1 MKNKFYK
8 IFIFVL
14 VNLIFFQKTFS
25 DEINFE
31 ANIIELLDKDKKIIA
46 KNNVK
51 ILTENEIITADEM
64 VYFKDEGIAEVK
76 GNIILKTLDNDMIVY
91 SDKLIY
97 KKKLRKL

>member
-14 VNLIFFQKTFS
+14 INLVFFQKTFS
-25 DEINFE
+25 EEINFE

-51 ILTENEIITADEM
+51 ILTEDEILTADEM
-64 VYFKDEGIAEVK
+64 VYFKDEGIAKVK
-76 GNIILKTLDNDMIVY
+76 GDIILKTLDGNIIIY
-91 SDKLIY
+91 SDKLMY
-97 KKKLRKL
+97 KKKN